1 MNRHQFLAE
10 LHRILNP
17 RGYVEIGVQT
27 GASLRL
33 ASCPALGIDP
43 NPVVA
48 YPLPSTTVIVAETS
62 DEFFARTRSAQW
74 MSGLPQPV
82 DLAFIDGLHLHEQA
96 LRDFYHV
103 EGWVNTMSRKRP
115 GWIVFD
121 DVLPR
126 NQEEAGRMPLPGDW
140 TGDVWKVPDVLATE
154 YPYRRQILVDVEPT
168 GVLLVEV
175 KATTLRSWGTSWMPN
190 GPFGGDYRS
199 SHPDEVPAEVL
210 ARTHAVAPEVA
221 LAAVAG

>member
-48 YPLPSTTVIVAETS
+48 YPLPSTTVIAAETS
-62 DEFFARTRSAQW
+62 DEFFARPMAEQH
-74 MSGLPQPV
+74 MLGLPPLV
-82 DLAFIDGLHLHEQA
+82 DLAFIDGMHLVEFA
-96 LRDFYHV
+96 GRDFANLERHSWERTV
-103 EGWVNTMSRKRP
+103 V
-115 GWIVFD
+115 VFD

-126 NQEEAGRMPLPGDW
+126 SQAEAGRTPLAGDW
-140 TGDVWKVPDVLATE
+140 TGDVWKVAQILADVRPELSLT
-154 YPYRRQILVDVEPT
+154 LVDVEPT
-168 GVLLVEV
+168 GVLMVTRLDPGFNVWPPLQV
-175 KATTLRSWGTSWMPN
+175 DDDLPV
-190 GPFGGDYRS
+190 
-199 SHPDEVPAEVL
+199 PDAVL
-210 ARTHAVAPEVA
+210 ARTRAVTPKVA
-221 LAAVAG
+221 LAGVDW